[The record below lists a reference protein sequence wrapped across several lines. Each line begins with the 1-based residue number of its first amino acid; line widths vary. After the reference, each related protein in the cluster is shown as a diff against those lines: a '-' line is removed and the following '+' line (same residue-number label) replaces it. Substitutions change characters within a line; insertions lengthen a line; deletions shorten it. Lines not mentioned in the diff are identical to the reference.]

1 MFIDV
6 KITKEIEVLNDRY
19 CGENCPQCY
28 EKYNECYL
36 LGRLDMIELDHEI
49 VFDHD
54 GHRYACAIRHEDC
67 RKLTGVI
74 VDDGL
79 PAYIERLE
87 TYENDREVRRIN
99 QKAKEELEETMNRIN
114 AEPIDY
120 DGDNNDEEFK

>member
-6 KITKEIEVLNDRY
+6 KVPKQIEALNDRY

-28 EKYNECYL
+28 EKYDECYL
-36 LGRLDMIELDHEI
+36 LGRLDVIEL
-49 VFDHD
+49 DHD

-74 VDDGL
+74 DDDGL

-87 TYENDREVRRIN
+87 AHENDEEVRRIN
-99 QKAKEELEETMNRIN
+99 QKAKIELEEMIDKIN